1 VNRIYLVEA
10 AMSKK
15 RKNITTFDRDRWRD
29 DWLKNKEEGN
39 YKPYFNTRDIA
50 SSGNKHRVAGL
61 KSGGRVH
68 HLLSTNE
75 YFQFLHLEF
84 DPNVKNIY
92 DQYLLPLDETK
103 AIANELDVKHPKYQN
118 SAGKPDSP
126 VTTDFVVE
134 YHTGVKR
141 AISVK
146 AKSALKNNRTL
157 EKQTL
162 ERAYWET
169 NLTQWN
175 MSLDVN
181 LKTNMSI
188 NLELLYPFKVLEP
201 IVFYEVLSSKWLP
214 NFFACLSEHPDLPL
228 SEVIEMAANNIG
240 VEYKTSA
247 NLFFNAIWN
256 HLIIFDFNKI
266 LQLEMSAN
274 ELEVMP
280 NDCH

>member
-1 VNRIYLVEA
+1 VSQA
-10 AMSKK
+10 
-15 RKNITTFDRDRWRD
+15 DG
-29 DWLKNKEEGN
+29 WLKNKEEGN

-92 DQYLLPLDETK
+92 DQYMLPLNVTK
-103 AIANELDVKHPKYQN
+103 AIAKELDIKHPKYQN
-118 SAGKPDSP
+118 STGKPDAL

-134 YHTGVKR
+134 LHTGGKK

-157 EKQTL
+157 EKQAL
-162 ERAYWET
+162 EKAYWET
-169 NLTQWN
+169 NNTQWE

-181 LKTNMSI
+181 LKNNMSI
-188 NLELLYPFKVLEP
+188 NLELLYPYKVLEP
-201 IVFYEVLSSKWLP
+201 EDFYQELSKKWLP
-214 NFFACLSEHPDLPL
+214 NFFACLSEQPDLPL
-228 SEVIEMAANNIG
+228 SDIIDKAAKNIG
-240 VEYKTSA
+240 VEYKTSV

-256 HLIIFDFNKI
+256 RLITFDFSKN

>member
-1 VNRIYLVEA
+1 MTR
-10 AMSKK
+10 K
-15 RKNITTFDRDRWRD
+15 RKNITVLDRERWTADWQKSKD
-29 DWLKNKEEGN
+29 DNN
-39 YKPYFNTRDIA
+39 YKPFFNTRDIA

-61 KSGGRVH
+61 KSNGRVH

-84 DPNVKNIY
+84 DPNVKSIFE
-92 DQYLLPLDETK
+92 QYLLPLNETK
-103 AIANELDVKHPKYQN
+103 AIANELDIKHPKYQN

-134 YHTGVKR
+134 YHTGENK

-146 AKSALKNNRTL
+146 AKSALKNSRTV

-162 ERAYWET
+162 EKAYWRIKLIEW
-169 NLTQWN
+169 Q

-201 IVFYEVLSSKWLP
+201 TEFYHELRNRWLP
-214 NFFACLSEHPDLPL
+214 NFFACISDHPDRALVD
-228 SEVIEMAANNIG
+228 VIEEVAGNIG
-240 VEYKTSA
+240 VEYKTSV

-256 HLIIFDFNKI
+256 HFITFDFNKI
-266 LQLEMSAN
+266 LQLEMTAN

-280 NDCH
+280 NDFR

>member
-1 VNRIYLVEA
+1 
-10 AMSKK
+10 MSKK
-15 RKNITTFDRDRWRD
+15 RKNITINDRERWSS
-29 DWLKNKEEGN
+29 DWQKNKDGNN

-92 DQYLLPLDETK
+92 DQYLLPLDETR
-103 AIANELDVKHPKYQN
+103 AIAKELKVKHPKYQN

-134 YHTGVKR
+134 YHTGEKK

-146 AKSALKNNRTL
+146 AKSALKNDRTL

-162 ERAYWET
+162 EEAYWKT
-169 NLTQWN
+169 NLTQWS

-188 NLELLYPFKVLEP
+188 NLELLYPFNVLEP
-201 IVFYEVLSSKWLP
+201 IDFYEALSSKWLP
-214 NFFACLSEHPDLPL
+214 NFFSCLSEQPDLPL
-228 SEVIEMAANNIG
+228 SEVIEIAASNIG

-247 NLFFNAIWN
+247 SLFFNAIWN
-256 HLIIFDFNKI
+256 RLIIFDFNKI

-280 NDCH
+280 NDYH